1 MEKGD
6 GVKMNTPEKMDS
18 LSVIEASVINEE
30 ASTINEEDYVVK
42 IEEEKGDEYYPLPQ
56 NPKKR
61 TMLFSALSVVLAVLS
76 ISLAVFYIPSLILGV
91 LSIGAAVYSR
101 LILGFF
107 DKLTLIGLI
116 LGIFGVI
123 FGVGSLILTLSGVMA
138 GLLG

>member
-1 MEKGD
+1 M
-6 GVKMNTPEKMDS
+6 KMNTPEKNDS
-18 LSVIEASVINEE
+18 LSVIEASEINEE
-30 ASTINEEDYVVK
+30 DSTINEEDYVVK

-61 TMLFSALSVVLAVLS
+61 TMLFSALSVFLAVLS

>member
-6 GVKMNTPEKMDS
+6 GVKMNTPEKNDS
-18 LSVIEASVINEE
+18 LSVIEASLINEE
-30 ASTINEEDYVVK
+30 ASVINEEDYVVK
-42 IEEEKGDEYYPLPQ
+42 IEEEKGEECYPLPQ

-61 TMLFSALSVVLAVLS
+61 TMLFSALSVILAVIS

>member
-1 MEKGD
+1 
-6 GVKMNTPEKMDS
+6 MNTPEKNDS
-18 LSVIEASVINEE
+18 LSVIEASLINEE

-42 IEEEKGDEYYPLPQ
+42 IEEEKGEECYPPPQ

-61 TMLFSALSVVLAVLS
+61 TMLFSALSVILAVIS

-123 FGVGSLILTLSGVMA
+123 FLPEAREIEL
-138 GLLG
+138 